1 MPSAAGPYTATAPA
15 GGTYTVTVAR
25 VDGQTSNPITV
36 TYLVTATD
44 RAGNTSAATTLTYN
58 VTR

>member
-1 MPSAAGPYTATAPA
+1 MPSAAGPYTATASS
-15 GGTYTVTVAR
+15 GGAYTVTVAR
-25 VDGQTSNPITV
+25 VDGQTWNPITV